1 MSTREETPTETR
13 PGLKVVDTAQYA
25 LAGFLAVVGAY
36 VVYDATT
43 LTDGF
48 ADQPVQPYAFP
59 YVIGGA
65 LIVLAVLLAV
75 ATSRGDVPQAEEGED
90 VDLTQPSDW
99 ATVAKLV
106 AVFVANILLIDWLG
120 WAITGAILFVGTA
133 YVLGSRT
140 LIRDVAV
147 GVALSVGTWYG
158 FYSGLG
164 LAIPAGILDGVL

>member
-1 MSTREETPTETR
+1 MSTREDITTETR
-13 PGLKVVDTAQYA
+13 PGLKVVDRAQYV
-25 LAGFLAVVGAY
+25 LAGFLAVVGIY

-59 YVIGGA
+59 YVIGGV
-65 LIVLAVLLAV
+65 LIVLAVLLAL
-75 ATSRGDVPQAEEGED
+75 ATARGDVPQAEEGED

-99 ATVAKLV
+99 VTVSKLV
-106 AVFVANILLIDWLG
+106 AVFVANILLVDWLG

>member
-1 MSTREETPTETR
+1 MSTREDTPTETR
-13 PGLKVVDTAQYA
+13 TGLKVVDKAQYV
-25 LAGFLAVVGAY
+25 LAGFLAVVGIY

-59 YVIGGA
+59 YVIGGV
-65 LIVLAVLLAV
+65 LIVLAVLLAL
-75 ATSRGDVPQAEEGED
+75 ATARGDVPQAEEGED

-99 ATVAKLV
+99 ITVSKLV
-106 AVFVANILLIDWLG
+106 AVFVANILLVDWPG

>member
-1 MSTREETPTETR
+1 MSTTHEDETVTPAGAR
-13 PGLKVVDTAQYA
+13 LVDKAQCGLAA
-25 LAGFLAVVGAY
+25 FLAVVGAY

-43 LTDGF
+43 LSDGF

-59 YVIGGA
+59 YVIGG
-65 LIVLAVLLAV
+65 VLLVLSVMLAI
-75 ATSRGDVPQAEEGED
+75 ATARGDTPQAEEGED

-99 ATVAKLV
+99 ATVIKLGL
-106 AVFVANILLIDWLG
+106 VFLANILLIDWLG
-120 WAITGAILFVGTA
+120 WAITGAFLFVGTA

-140 LIRDVAV
+140 LIRDIGV

>member
-1 MSTREETPTETR
+1 MSTTHQTPAEPREGIR
-13 PGLKVVDTAQYA
+13 VIDKAQYG
-25 LAGFLAVVGAY
+25 LAVFLAVVGAY

-43 LTDGF
+43 LSDGF

-59 YVIGGA
+59 YVIGTA
-65 LIVLAVLLAV
+65 LLILSVLLAV
-75 ATSRGDVPQAEEGED
+75 ATARGDVPQAEEGED

-99 ATVAKLV
+99 ATVIKLGV
-106 AVFVANILLIDWLG
+106 VFLANILLIDWLG
-120 WAITGAILFVGTA
+120 WAITGALLFVGTA

-140 LIRDVAV
+140 LIRDIAV